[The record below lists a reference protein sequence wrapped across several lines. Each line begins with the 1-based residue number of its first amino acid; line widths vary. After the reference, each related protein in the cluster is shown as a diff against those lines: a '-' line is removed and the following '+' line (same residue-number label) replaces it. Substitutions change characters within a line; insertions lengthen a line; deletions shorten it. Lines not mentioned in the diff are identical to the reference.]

1 MTADLLELLASRV
14 RTRRA
19 ELGWTRAVLAERSGL
34 SIRFLA
40 KIEGGDGNVSLLRLA
55 GLAEAMGTTPENLIR
70 RPEAKAPIV
79 ALVGMR
85 GAGKSTVGPLLAASL
100 DLPFVEMDARI
111 REAAGLPLDQL
122 FELHG
127 ERFYRRIER
136 ETLEQILESGTGAVL
151 AAAGGI
157 VNEPQTWDLLLRR
170 TTVVW
175 LKARPE
181 DHWDRVVA
189 QGDRRPMADSPDA
202 LAELRAMLAAR
213 ERLYAQ
219 AHVVVDTHRRTAIQ
233 VATAVEARVR

>member
-1 MTADLLELLASRV
+1 MIQNIPRPRRQLRVTRGRPTASDGAAG
-14 RTRRA
+14 RR
-19 ELGWTRAVLAERSGL
+19 
-34 SIRFLA
+34 
-40 KIEGGDGNVSLLRLA
+40 GDG
-55 GLAEAMGTTPENLIR
+55 T
-70 RPEAKAPIV
+70 
-79 ALVGMR
+79 
-85 GAGKSTVGPLLAASL
+85 
-100 DLPFVEMDARI
+100 D
-111 REAAGLPLDQL
+111 
-122 FELHG
+122 
-127 ERFYRRIER
+127 
-136 ETLEQILESGTGAVL
+136 GAVL